1 MEYAET
7 TSRAI
12 IIVDNNKL
20 ITIKRTK
27 YDKDEPYSYYT
38 IPGGHVELGE
48 TFEET
53 TKREIKE
60 ELGIEIKVG
69 KEFESIC
76 NLAMERFEKFFI
88 CEYVSGK
95 LGTGTGE
102 EWQNPDIKKYGKYEI
117 ELIDIDKILDY
128 NLFPVCVK
136 EKIYDELRIKK

>member
-48 TFEET
+48 TF
-53 TKREIKE
+53 E

>member
-20 ITIKRTK
+20 ITIKKTK